1 MSLRTNLGRIE
12 WLWWMMETNTDLK
25 EILANGGAV
34 ILPTETVY
42 GLFARAL
49 DEKAVDYVYEL
60 KNRPRDKAMNLNI
73 ASYEDILAYSKEQP
87 DYLKKIYDAF
97 LPGPLTII
105 LKANGQV
112 PKWIN
117 SGLTTVGFR
126 LPNHPVTRE
135 LIQAEGPL
143 IGPSAN
149 KSGMASGRYFDQIR
163 AQFDFQVTG
172 YQDDD
177 ALLGLDSTILDLSV
191 TPARILRQGK
201 ITKDDLL
208 AALPE
213 LTIE

>member
-1 MSLRTNLGRIE
+1 
-12 WLWWMMETNTDLK
+12 MMESKKQLRET
-25 EILANGGAV
+25 LANGEAV
-34 ILPTETVY
+34 VLPTETVY
-42 GLFARAL
+42 GLFAKAL
-49 DEKAVDYVYEL
+49 DESAVNLVYEL
-60 KNRPRDKAMNLNI
+60 KNRPRDKAMNLNV
-73 ASYEDILAYSKEQP
+73 ASYDDILSYSTEQP
-87 DYLKKIYDAF
+87 KYLKQLYDAF

-105 LKANGQV
+105 LKANDQV

-117 SGLTTVGFR
+117 SGLATVGFR

-149 KSGMASGRYFDQIR
+149 KSGKESGRHFDDIR
-163 AQFDFQVTG
+163 EQFDFQVTG

-177 ALLGLDSTILDLSV
+177 ALLGVDSTILDLSV
-191 TPARILRQGK
+191 SPARILRQGK
-201 ITKDDLL
+201 ITKEDLL

>member
-1 MSLRTNLGRIE
+1 
-12 WLWWMMETNTDLK
+12 METNKDLK

-34 ILPTETVY
+34 VLPTETVY
-42 GLFARAL
+42 GLFAKAMDERA
-49 DEKAVDYVYEL
+49 VNHVYEL
-60 KNRPRDKAMNLNI
+60 KNRPRDKAMNLNV
-73 ASYEDILAYSKEQP
+73 ASYEDILFYSKEQP
-87 DYLKKIYDAF
+87 DYLKKIYDDF

-105 LKANGQV
+105 LKANDQV

-117 SGLTTVGFR
+117 SGLATVGFR
-126 LPNHPVTRE
+126 LPAHPVTRE

-163 AQFDFQVTG
+163 EQFDFQVTG

>member
-1 MSLRTNLGRIE
+1 MI
-12 WLWWMMETNTDLK
+12 ETNTDLK

-34 ILPTETVY
+34 VLPTETVY

-60 KNRPRDKAMNLNI
+60 KNRPRDKAMNLNV

>member
-1 MSLRTNLGRIE
+1 
-12 WLWWMMETNTDLK
+12 MMETNTDLK

-34 ILPTETVY
+34 VLPTETVY

-60 KNRPRDKAMNLNI
+60 KNRPRDKAMNLNV
-73 ASYEDILAYSKEQP
+73 ASYEDILTYSKEQP
-87 DYLKKIYDAF
+87 DYLKKLYDAF

-135 LIQAEGPL
+135 LIQSEGPL

>member
-1 MSLRTNLGRIE
+1 
-12 WLWWMMETNTDLK
+12 METNKDLK

-34 ILPTETVY
+34 VLPTETVY

-60 KNRPRDKAMNLNI
+60 KNRPRDKAMNLNV
-73 ASYEDILAYSKEQP
+73 ASYEDILSYSKEQP

-105 LKANGQV
+105 LKANDQV

-117 SGLTTVGFR
+117 SGLATVGFR
-126 LPNHPVTRE
+126 LPAHPVTRE

-163 AQFDFQVTG
+163 EQFDFQVTG

>member
-1 MSLRTNLGRIE
+1 MKSKKVLR
-12 WLWWMMETNTDLK
+12 
-25 EILANGGAV
+25 EILADGGAV
-34 ILPTETVY
+34 VLPTETVY
-42 GLFARAL
+42 GLFAKAMDERA
-49 DEKAVDYVYEL
+49 VNHVYEL
-60 KNRPRDKAMNLNI
+60 KNRPRDKAMNLNV
-73 ASYEDILAYSKEQP
+73 ASYEDILSYSKEQP
-87 DYLKKIYDAF
+87 EYIKKIYDAF

-105 LKANGQV
+105 LKANDQV

-117 SGLTTVGFR
+117 SGLATVGFR
-126 LPNHPVTRE
+126 LPAHPVTRE

-163 AQFDFQVTG
+163 EQFDFQVTG

>member
-1 MSLRTNLGRIE
+1 
-12 WLWWMMETNTDLK
+12 MMETNTDLK
-25 EILANGGAV
+25 AILANGGAV
-34 ILPTETVY
+34 VLPTETVY

-49 DEKAVDYVYEL
+49 DEKAVNHVYEL
-60 KNRPRDKAMNLNI
+60 KNRPRDKAMNLNV
-73 ASYEDILAYSKEQP
+73 ASYEDIMTYSKEQP
-87 DYLKKIYDAF
+87 DYLKKLYDAF

-126 LPNHPVTRE
+126 LPNHSVTRE

-177 ALLGLDSTILDLSV
+177 TLLGLDSTILDLSV

>member
-1 MSLRTNLGRIE
+1 
-12 WLWWMMETNTDLK
+12 MMETNTDLK

-34 ILPTETVY
+34 VLPTETVY
-42 GLFARAL
+42 GLFAKAMDERA
-49 DEKAVDYVYEL
+49 VNHVYEL
-60 KNRPRDKAMNLNI
+60 KNRPRDKAMNLNV
-73 ASYEDILAYSKEQP
+73 ASYEDIVSYSKEQP

-105 LKANGQV
+105 LKANDQV

-117 SGLTTVGFR
+117 SGLATVGFR
-126 LPNHPVTRE
+126 LPDHPVTRK

-163 AQFDFQVTG
+163 EQFDFQVTG

-213 LTIE
+213 LTIG

>member
-1 MSLRTNLGRIE
+1 MKSKKILR
-12 WLWWMMETNTDLK
+12 
-25 EILANGGAV
+25 EILADGGAV
-34 ILPTETVY
+34 VLPTETVY
-42 GLFARAL
+42 GLFAKAM
-49 DEKAVDYVYEL
+49 DESAVNHVYEL
-60 KNRPRDKAMNLNI
+60 KNRPRDKAMNLNV
-73 ASYEDILAYSKEQP
+73 ASYEDILSYSKEQP
-87 DYLKKIYDAF
+87 KYLKQLYDAF

-149 KSGMASGRYFDQIR
+149 KSGKESGRHFDDIR

-172 YQDDD
+172 YRDDN
-177 ALLGLDSTILDLSV
+177 ALLGVDSTILDLSV
-191 TPARILRQGK
+191 SPARILRQGK

>member
-1 MSLRTNLGRIE
+1 
-12 WLWWMMETNTDLK
+12 METNKDLK
-25 EILANGGAV
+25 AILANGGAV
-34 ILPTETVY
+34 VLPTETVY

-60 KNRPRDKAMNLNI
+60 KNRPRDKAMNLNV

-126 LPNHPVTRE
+126 LPNHPVIRE

>member
-1 MSLRTNLGRIE
+1 MKSKKVLR
-12 WLWWMMETNTDLK
+12 
-25 EILANGGAV
+25 EILADGGAV
-34 ILPTETVY
+34 VLPTETVY
-42 GLFARAL
+42 GLFAKAMDERA
-49 DEKAVDYVYEL
+49 VNHVYEL
-60 KNRPRDKAMNLNI
+60 KNRPRDKAMNLNV

-87 DYLKKIYDAF
+87 RYLKKLYDAF

-105 LKANGQV
+105 LKSNDQV

-117 SGLTTVGFR
+117 SRLATVGFR
-126 LPNHPVTRE
+126 LPAHPVTRE

-149 KSGMASGRYFDQIR
+149 KSGMASGRYFDHIR
-163 AQFDFQVTG
+163 EQFDFQVTG

>member
-1 MSLRTNLGRIE
+1 
-12 WLWWMMETNTDLK
+12 METNTDLK
-25 EILANGGAV
+25 AILANGGAV
-34 ILPTETVY
+34 VLPTETVY

-49 DEKAVDYVYEL
+49 DENAVNHVYEL
-60 KNRPRDKAMNLNI
+60 KNRPRDKAMNLNV
-73 ASYEDILAYSKEQP
+73 ASYEDILTYSKEQP
-87 DYLKKIYDAF
+87 DYLKKLYDAF

-117 SGLTTVGFR
+117 SGLATVGFR

-149 KSGMASGRYFDQIR
+149 KSGMASGRYFDHIR

-177 ALLGLDSTILDLSV
+177 ALLGLDSTILDLSD

-208 AALPE
+208 EALPE

>member
-1 MSLRTNLGRIE
+1 
-12 WLWWMMETNTDLK
+12 METNTDLK

-34 ILPTETVY
+34 VLPTETVY

-49 DEKAVDYVYEL
+49 DEKAVNHVYEL
-60 KNRPRDKAMNLNI
+60 KNRPRDKAMNLNV
-73 ASYEDILAYSKEQP
+73 ASYEDILTYSKEQP

-117 SGLTTVGFR
+117 SGLATVGFR

-149 KSGMASGRYFDQIR
+149 KSGMASGRYYDHIR

>member
-1 MSLRTNLGRIE
+1 
-12 WLWWMMETNTDLK
+12 METNTDLK
-25 EILANGGAV
+25 AILANGGAV
-34 ILPTETVY
+34 VLPTETVY

-49 DEKAVDYVYEL
+49 DEKAVNHVYEL
-60 KNRPRDKAMNLNI
+60 KNRPRDKAMNLNV
-73 ASYEDILAYSKEQP
+73 ASYEDILSYSKEQP
-87 DYLKKIYDAF
+87 DYLKKLYDAF

-105 LKANGQV
+105 LKANSQV

-126 LPNHPVTRE
+126 LPNHTVTRE

-149 KSGMASGRYFDQIR
+149 KSGMASGRYFDHIR

-177 ALLGLDSTILDLSV
+177 ALLGLDSTILDLSDI
-191 TPARILRQGK
+191 PARILRQGK